1 MTLFQKDF
9 NVDKMLA
16 ELKTPYDDIPKHKLR
31 KLLIERDEEITT
43 HIAEIRTLEKS
54 DRLLEMA
61 KRKLKKLN
69 TENKELKQQLRSQE
83 EETCVCHCP
92 WVEKVDKLEEENKE
106 LKEQI
111 EINSKLYKSLE
122 KSNEMKVK
130 TLQTEIKCMELR
142 HDYTMEYIQE
152 WDSIHDWREE
162 LEEKAHKRGTW
173 DEIMLFF
180 DD

>member
-9 NVDKMLA
+9 NVDTMLA
-16 ELKTPYDDIPKHKLR
+16 GGKTPYDDIPKHKL
-31 KLLIERDEEITT
+31 KQLLMSRDEEISTNLVSQL
-43 HIAEIRTLEKS
+43 HDLRRLEKS
-54 DRLLEMA
+54 DRLFKMA
-61 KRKLKKLN
+61 QGKLKKLN
-69 TENKELKQQLRSQE
+69 T
-83 EETCVCHCP
+83 
-92 WVEKVDKLEEENKE
+92 ENKE

-173 DEIMLFF
+173 DQIMVFF

>member
-31 KLLIERDEEITT
+31 KLLMSRDEEISTNLVSQL
-43 HIAEIRTLEKS
+43 HDLRRLEKS

-61 KRKLKKLN
+61 KGKLKKLN
-69 TENKELKQQLRSQE
+69 T
-83 EETCVCHCP
+83 
-92 WVEKVDKLEEENKE
+92 ENKE

-173 DEIMLFF
+173 DQIMVFF

>member
-9 NVDKMLA
+9 NVDTMLA
-16 ELKTPYDDIPKHKLR
+16 GGKTPYDDIPKHKL
-31 KLLIERDEEITT
+31 KQLLMSRDEEISTNLVSQL
-43 HIAEIRTLEKS
+43 HDLRRLEKS

-61 KRKLKKLN
+61 KGKLKKLN
-69 TENKELKQQLRSQE
+69 T
-83 EETCVCHCP
+83 
-92 WVEKVDKLEEENKE
+92 ENKE

-142 HDYTMEYIQE
+142 HDYTMEYIQD

-173 DEIMLFF
+173 DEIMVFF

>member
-16 ELKTPYDDIPKHKLR
+16 GGKTTYDDIPKHKL
-31 KLLIERDEEITT
+31 KQLLMSRDEEITR
-43 HIAEIRTLEKS
+43 HIAEIRTLEKT
-54 DRLLEMA
+54 DRLFKMA
-61 KRKLKKLN
+61 KGKLKKLN
-69 TENKELKQQLRSQE
+69 T
-83 EETCVCHCP
+83 
-92 WVEKVDKLEEENKE
+92 ENKE

>member
-1 MTLFQKDF
+1 MG
-9 NVDKMLA
+9 
-16 ELKTPYDDIPKHKLR
+16 
-31 KLLIERDEEITT
+31 
-43 HIAEIRTLEKS
+43 
-54 DRLLEMA
+54 
-61 KRKLKKLN
+61 N
-69 TENKELKQQLRSQE
+69 T
-83 EETCVCHCP
+83 
-92 WVEKVDKLEEENKE
+92 ENKE

-142 HDYTMEYIQE
+142 HDYTMEYIE
-152 WDSIHDWREE
+152 ERCCDAGHEWRED
-162 LEEKAHKRGTW
+162 LEAKAHKRGTW